1 MYIYTLTCYFLL
13 FKRIYL
19 NMKLHVYI
27 YINKRNMY
35 FNVLFREKN
44 NNYYKENKNLK

>member
-44 NNYYKENKNLK
+44 KNYYKENKNLK